1 MIWGKNENF
10 DLHATRA
17 TYCRHCRSFRI
28 QLLKIYLLGSNV
40 SNLENRTKRQIHST
54 LLHSHAGHP
63 DDAQVWKYLSHF
75 PGRIRPTWLNSL
87 TQELGLRNGLLCL
100 TPRALYILFATTLL
114 NDHAQ
119 TLLEIFKG
127 LPTER
132 GINSKH
138 DSLFWKIPPPPTDF
152 K

>member
-1 MIWGKNENF
+1 MCPISKIAQKGKF
-10 DLHATRA
+10 TPPYY
-17 TYCRHCRSFRI
+17 T
-28 QLLKIYLLGSNV
+28 V
-40 SNLENRTKRQIHST
+40 
-54 LLHSHAGHP
+54 HSHAGHP
-63 DDAQVWKYLSHF
+63 DDAQLWKYMSHF

-100 TPRALYILFATTLL
+100 TQRALYILFATTLL